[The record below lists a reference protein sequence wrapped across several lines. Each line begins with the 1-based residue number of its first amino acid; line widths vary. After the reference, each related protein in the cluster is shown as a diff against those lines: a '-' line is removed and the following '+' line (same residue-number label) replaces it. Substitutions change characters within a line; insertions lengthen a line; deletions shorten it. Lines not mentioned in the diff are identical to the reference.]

1 MNSHVP
7 AISRFSV
14 TASVYASMGKLLG
27 HLVSRSSTQDLP
39 CTWRV
44 TYNIPAHVLRQQTDL
59 AVRTSPSLSPPV
71 PHHPCLGLHTP
82 PVVYWSM
89 AGVSPPHTYLMNEI
103 FDLTT
108 DQKLVTTHSF
118 LLGGAR
124 LAVLLTGVHT
134 VLLPRCLPSQP
145 VEFLVPAQ
153 LAIYIVC

>member
-1 MNSHVP
+1 
-7 AISRFSV
+7 
-14 TASVYASMGKLLG
+14 
-27 HLVSRSSTQDLP
+27 
-39 CTWRV
+39 
-44 TYNIPAHVLRQQTDL
+44 
-59 AVRTSPSLSPPV
+59 
-71 PHHPCLGLHTP
+71 
-82 PVVYWSM
+82 M

-153 LAIYIVC
+153 LAVYIVC